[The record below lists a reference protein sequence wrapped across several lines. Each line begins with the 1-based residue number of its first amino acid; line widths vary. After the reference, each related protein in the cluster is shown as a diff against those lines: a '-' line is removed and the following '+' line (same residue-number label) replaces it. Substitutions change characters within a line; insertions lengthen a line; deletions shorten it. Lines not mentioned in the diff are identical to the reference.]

1 MKEISKKQVIDRIKF
16 ENPWW
21 ITGHIEEDYNKM
33 PRKLYFDLF
42 KPLIYEKNIRRAV
55 VLMGPRRVGKTVML
69 FHTVEDMLLSGTN
82 PQKIIFITIENPIYT
97 FRRVCLYCRKKYS

>member
-1 MKEISKKQVIDRIKF
+1 
-16 ENPWW
+16 
-21 ITGHIEEDYNKM
+21 M

-82 PQKIIFITIENPIYT
+82 PKKIIFITIENPIYT
-97 FRRVCLYCRKKYS
+97 FRYV